1 MRYFYIFILTLILIS
16 CNEKKGYSE
25 VEIEYGEEIEVSSE
39 SECRNVVE
47 KGKILLTYQNPEYKD
62 EYWFGYLRILH
73 KGYVYRVSSSN
84 RYHRCYEKRK
94 LHDK

>member
-1 MRYFYIFILTLILIS
+1 MRHFYIFILTLTLIS

-25 VEIEYGEEIEVSSE
+25 VKIEYGEKIEVTSE

-62 EYWFGYLRILH
+62 QYSFLYLYL
-73 KGYVYRVSSSN
+73 GN
-84 RYHRCYEKRK
+84 Q
-94 LHDK
+94 